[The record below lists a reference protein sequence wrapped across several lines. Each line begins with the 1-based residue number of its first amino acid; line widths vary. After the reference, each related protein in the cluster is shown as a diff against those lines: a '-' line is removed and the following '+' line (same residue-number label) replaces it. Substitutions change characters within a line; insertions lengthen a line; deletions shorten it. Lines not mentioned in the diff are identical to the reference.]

1 MPSFIIRMK
10 TSLMLL
16 VSIFTLTI
24 TATAADNSSRP
35 FGDVQILAND
45 DSCKLHSAECVCR
58 RQGIATGEAEHSIAN
73 Q

>member
-16 VSIFTLTI
+16 VSIFTLTV

-35 FGDVQILAND
+35 FGDVQILATVP
-45 DSCKLHSAECVCR
+45 HPPGFPE
-58 RQGIATGEAEHSIAN
+58 GIAVNGDKVW
-73 Q
+73 